1 MKYMK
6 RLLIVAFGLIGLMAF
21 AQENEAP
28 LDDDR
33 DPKGREK
40 VKAIRIAYITEKLGL
55 TPEQS
60 EKFWPV
66 YNEFFEKRQEMRKE
80 LRNERERMGTNA
92 LTPEQKQTLIN
103 LDLAIKQKELDL
115 EKGYSTR
122 LMRVITAD
130 QMLKLRTAEKDFQR
144 MLIQQLQ
151 QKRAI
156 QQRRENL
163 RDRNQLQRQRRN

>member
-1 MKYMK
+1 MK
-6 RLLIVAFGLIGLMAF
+6 RIKQLALALLWVACFTAI
-21 AQENEAP
+21 AQDGDP
-28 LDDDR
+28 TVDDR
-33 DPKGREK
+33 DPKGGEK
-40 VKAIRIAYITEKLGL
+40 VRAIRIAYITEKLGL

-66 YNEFFEKRQEMRKE
+66 YNEFFDKRQAIRKE
-80 LRNERERMGTNA
+80 LKAERDRMGTGS
-92 LTPEQKQTLIN
+92 LTPEQKQKLID
-103 LDLAIKQKELDL
+103 LDLAIKQRELDL

-122 LMRVITAD
+122 LMRVISAD
-130 QMLKLRTAEKDFQR
+130 QMLRLRTAEKDFQR

-151 QKRAI
+151 QKRAL